1 MKRVQDIFISDSDIK
16 SQYVNNFLI
25 ENYNE
30 SFNLINNSNLKT
42 KRITADLF
50 QNLSDMLYDLEDVY
64 FTNVPEFLSIK
75 LADIQYFIN
84 NLKFVGAWNATTV
97 YRAYNLVSYNNAIY
111 LYIGE
116 NSSSGFVPSAGGQV
130 SLIIDTL
137 VSSEDSDI
145 GGIIIDG
152 GTINS
157 SGILSTT
164 NLYVSSPWLRLE
176 IRGAQGEMG
185 IGLNYR
191 GSWSSSLSY
200 NQYDSVFYNN
210 ALWACKTVNQ
220 NTIPQE
226 GTYWDEIFKVYKAK
240 IEDYSEIVTPY
251 NGLICFEIIQ

>member
-1 MKRVQDIFISDSDIK
+1 MKRVQDISISDSNIK

-30 SFNLINNSNLKT
+30 SFDLINKNNLKT

-50 QNLSDMLYDLEDVY
+50 QNLSDILYDLEDVY

-84 NLKFVGAWNATTV
+84 NLKFIGAWNATTV
-97 YRAYNLVSYNNAIY
+97 YRAYNLVSYNNATY

-116 NSSSGFVPSAGGQV
+116 NPSSGFIPSSGGQV

-137 VSSEDSDI
+137 VSSEDSSID
-145 GGIIIDG
+145 GIIIEG

-157 SGILSTT
+157 GGILSTT
-164 NLYVSSPWLRLE
+164 NLYVTSPWLRLE
-176 IRGAQGEMG
+176 IRGAKGKMG

-191 GSWSSSLSY
+191 GNWSSGLSY

-210 ALWACKTVNQ
+210 SLWACKTINQ
-220 NTIPQE
+220 NIIPQD
-226 GTYWDEIFKVYKAK
+226 GTYWDEVFKVYKAE
-240 IEDYSEIVTPY
+240 IENYSEVVNPY
-251 NGLICFEIIQ
+251 NGLICFEII

>member
-1 MKRVQDIFISDSDIK
+1 MKRVQDIFISDSNIK

-50 QNLSDMLYDLEDVY
+50 QNLSDMIYDLEDVY

-84 NLKFVGAWNATTV
+84 NLKFIGAWNATTV

-116 NSSSGFVPSAGGQV
+116 NPSSGFVPSSGGQV

-137 VSSEDSDI
+137 VSSEDS
-145 GGIIIDG
+145 
-152 GTINS
+152 S
-157 SGILSTT
+157 
-164 NLYVSSPWLRLE
+164 YVTSPWLRLE

-191 GSWSSSLSY
+191 GNWNSSLSY

-210 ALWACKTVNQ
+210 SLWACKTINQ
-220 NTIPQE
+220 NIIPQD
-226 GTYWDEIFKVYKAK
+226 GTYWDEIFKVYKAE
-240 IEDYSEIVTPY
+240 IENYSEVVNPY
-251 NGLICFEIIQ
+251 NGLICFEII